1 MGFNPAD
8 YAAVENT
15 AKSMSKPEL
24 EKYYVER
31 KNAKH
36 LSPGDTIM
44 TLIGILSLVFLIG
57 FIGSL
62 FPINNFVE
70 DIQEVSVQVADEVC
84 PISDDI
90 YFDIDLKY
98 AIHDFEIDCS
108 TYRHK

>member
-31 KNAKH
+31 KNYGH
-36 LSPGDTIM
+36 TSLLDTIGCIFIVIIM
-44 TLIGILSLVFLIG
+44 VFAIGTLGYLFATEN
-57 FIGSL
+57 FI
-62 FPINNFVE
+62 
-70 DIQEVSVQVADEVC
+70 DDMQEVLEVIANEVC
-84 PISDDI
+84 PVSDSI
-90 YFDIDLKY
+90 YVSVDLESRVS
-98 AIHDFEIDCS
+98 DLVIDCS